1 MKIYALFDI
10 RDPEVVVYV
19 GSTKRRLS
27 TRLKGHLDKPSPNI
41 AEWIR
46 AIGRKNVGI
55 RQLEKCE
62 IFERAEREIW
72 HMSLYENLLN
82 VRMPSAHSS
91 DSKKRTKRYGR
102 RRRGR
107 LL

>member
-1 MKIYALFDI
+1 MRIYGLFDC
-10 RDPEVVVYV
+10 RDPETIVYV
-19 GSTKRRLS
+19 GSTKCRLS

-41 AEWIR
+41 AFWISQV
-46 AIGRKNVGI
+46 GRQNICI

-62 IFERAEREIW
+62 TFQRVEREAF

-82 VRMPSAHSS
+82 VRLPSPHVS
-91 DSKKRTKRYGR
+91 DTRMRRPRR

-107 LL
+107 L

>member
-1 MKIYALFDI
+1 MKIYALYDI

-27 TRLKGHLDKPSPNI
+27 TRLKGHLDNPSPNI
-41 AEWIR
+41 SKWIKV
-46 AIGRKNVGI
+46 IGRKNVGI

-72 HMSLYENLLN
+72 HMSLYEDLLN
-82 VRMPSAHSS
+82 VRRPQAHGS
-91 DSKKRTKRYGR
+91 DNKKRHRYYGR

-107 LL
+107 L

>member
-1 MKIYALFDI
+1 MKIYALYDI
-10 RDPEVVVYV
+10 RDPDVVVYV

-41 AEWIR
+41 AEWIID
-46 AIGRKNVGI
+46 IGRKNVGI

-72 HMSLYENLLN
+72 HMSLYEDLLN
-82 VRMPSAHSS
+82 VRMPSAHFS
-91 DSKKRTKRYGR
+91 DNKKRTKRYGR

>member
-1 MKIYALFDI
+1 MKIYGLFDE
-10 RDPEVVVYV
+10 RDPDVIVYV
-19 GSTKRRLS
+19 GSTKRRLA

-41 AEWIR
+41 SEWIK
-46 AIGRKNVGI
+46 AIGRRNVGI

-62 IFERAEREIW
+62 ISERAERETH
-72 HMSLYENLLN
+72 HMSLYEDLLN